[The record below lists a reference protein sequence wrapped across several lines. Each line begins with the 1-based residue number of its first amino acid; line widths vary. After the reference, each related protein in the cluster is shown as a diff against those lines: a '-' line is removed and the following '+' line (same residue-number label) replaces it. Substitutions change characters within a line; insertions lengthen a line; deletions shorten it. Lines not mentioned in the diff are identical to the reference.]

1 MNRLSLVAACC
12 ICATAF
18 SAEAEVPDTAV
29 SIKPIHSLIAGVMAD
44 IDEPWLM
51 LRGAAS
57 PHTYQFRPS
66 EAQRLDQAELIV
78 WIGENMETFLAR
90 PIENLGSDAVV
101 ITLHE
106 VPGIRLLPTRPGG
119 LFGDD
124 DHAGEEEEDE
134 HHDEEAES
142 GHGDEE
148 EGEEEEGHAEGEEEG
163 EHAEG
168 EDEDGFHV
176 DEHADHGH
184 EHDEFDMHIWL
195 DPDNASRIVQTLVEI
210 LAGMD
215 PDRAT
220 AYRVNA
226 DRMLLRIE
234 TQKDSL
240 ARQLEPVEGE
250 GYIVFHD
257 AYQYFER
264 AFDLEPTGSVA
275 VDPSRAPSAKRLAE
289 LRSALSEDEVR
300 CVFVEPQFKPDL
312 VETIVE
318 GTGVRT
324 ATLDPL
330 GVDVEPGPDAWFT
343 IMDDMADAF
352 SECLGGGT

>member
-1 MNRLSLVAACC
+1 MNRLPLVAACC
-12 ICATAF
+12 IGATAF
-18 SAEAEVPDTAV
+18 SAEAQVPETAV

-44 IDEPWLM
+44 VGEPWLM

-66 EAQRLDQAELIV
+66 EARMLDQAELIV

-90 PIENLGSDAVV
+90 PIENLGADATVM
-101 ITLHE
+101 TLHE
-106 VPGIRLLPTRPGG
+106 VPGIRLLPTRLGG
-119 LFGDD
+119 LFDDD
-124 DHAGEEEEDE
+124 DHADEEEDE
-134 HHDEEAES
+134 
-142 GHGDEE
+142 HGDEE
-148 EGEEEEGHAEGEEEG
+148 EGHD
-163 EHAEG
+163 
-168 EDEDGFHV
+168 EDEDEGFHV

-195 DPDNASRIVQTLVEI
+195 DPDNARWIVRTFVEV
-210 LAGMD
+210 LAELD

-220 AYRVNA
+220 TYRANA

-234 TQKDSL
+234 THKDSIV
-240 ARQLEPVEGE
+240 RQLEPVKGRN
-250 GYIVFHD
+250 YIVFHD

-264 AFDLEPTGSVA
+264 VFGLEPTGSVS

-312 VETIVE
+312 VETIVS
-318 GTGVRT
+318 GTGVKT

-330 GVDVEPGPDAWFT
+330 GVNVEPGPEAWFT
-343 IMDDMADAF
+343 IMADMADAF
-352 SECLGGGT
+352 SECLGDT